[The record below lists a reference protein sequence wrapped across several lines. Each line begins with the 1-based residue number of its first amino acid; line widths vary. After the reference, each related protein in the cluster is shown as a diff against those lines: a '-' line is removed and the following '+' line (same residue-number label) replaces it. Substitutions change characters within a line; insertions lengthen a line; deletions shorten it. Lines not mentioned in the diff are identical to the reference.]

1 MILTIKALFPS
12 RHVDFW
18 ANGAAR
24 LSQGE
29 HRLTTCS
36 AARGRCLHRTLVPAL
51 LCSVQCAPLSLLSRK
66 CKEYR
71 ATELYMLT
79 STSKGSSC
87 LSSTAAE
94 IAREKL
100 AFKKYRISGGW
111 TRYQMPALPFIFLIK
126 SHSYVETLLAKSLL
140 ALGVLHVNSQK
151 LREPTVL
158 WYQRIP
164 EMKQS
169 PAFYSRFAV
178 FTPLS

>member
-1 MILTIKALFPS
+1 MGLLGS
-12 RHVDFW
+12 
-18 ANGAAR
+18 AR
-24 LSQGE
+24 GSIDS
-29 HRLTTCS
+29 TCS

-111 TRYQMPALPFIFLIK
+111 TRYQMPALPLIFLIM
-126 SHSYVETLLAKSLL
+126 SHSYVETLLARSLL

-151 LREPTVL
+151 LRE
-158 WYQRIP
+158 R
-164 EMKQS
+164 E
-169 PAFYSRFAV
+169 FYDISVYLRWNKALRFILDLPFSR
-178 FTPLS
+178 PLVNLHVKTDLFLHRA